1 MKVAVIG
8 YGRWGRVVA
17 GKLAAMPEADL
28 VAVVDAEFGSLA
40 MAHELHGVAT
50 YGSTAEMLDEHEPH
64 LCCVTV
70 PPQHHARVALECLA
84 GGAHV
89 WVTKPMAMSN
99 VEAQA
104 IMAGADAAER
114 LVAVDHTLLWEP
126 SVVTA
131 VEIIERGEI
140 GQLLEVHST
149 RRQAGPARPEGVI
162 WDLMPHDLA
171 VALRLAHGPGPD
183 MSGSTVYAD
192 QRTYAGRVYQARLTL
207 EIEDDGPTVFLH
219 AHALWPT
226 RERGMWLIGDMGA
239 LHINERGLFIHE
251 AERTFTPGVRLDGPH
266 IAVDTGHWD
275 ALEAQ
280 LVEVIRWTAAGDGS
294 AEHRA
299 TGWHG
304 LVVTDVLEASAN
316 AAMEYENTE
325 AA

>member
-70 PPQHHARVALECLA
+70 PPQHHASVALECLA

-114 LVAVDHTLLWEP
+114 K
-126 SVVTA
+126 
-131 VEIIERGEI
+131 G
-140 GQLLEVHST
+140 GQ
-149 RRQAGPARPEGVI
+149 RRAGGANDDCSEQAGARQTGGGAGEAGEGI
-162 WDLMPHDLA
+162 GGAGFGRPNQSALA
-171 VALRLAHGPGPD
+171 AAE
-183 MSGSTVYAD
+183 
-192 QRTYAGRVYQARLTL
+192 ARL
-207 EIEDDGPTVFLH
+207 
-219 AHALWPT
+219 
-226 RERGMWLIGDMGA
+226 
-239 LHINERGLFIHE
+239 
-251 AERTFTPGVRLDGPH
+251 
-266 IAVDTGHWD
+266 
-275 ALEAQ
+275 
-280 LVEVIRWTAAGDGS
+280 
-294 AEHRA
+294 
-299 TGWHG
+299 
-304 LVVTDVLEASAN
+304 
-316 AAMEYENTE
+316 
-325 AA
+325 